1 MMTMTKTKIL
11 FLSVTVLSVT
21 LAARQA
27 PEPVDAA
34 MNAKIRDEGLNR
46 SQVGVVFNE
55 FVDVIGPRL
64 TASPA
69 HKRAA
74 DFARDTMAKWG
85 LTNSHLESWQWEGR
99 GWEMQKLTIEMIEPR
114 YMPLIGYPEAWTP
127 STPGELVVSAVWT
140 AGKSPEE
147 LAQMPIAG
155 NAVLGSP
162 IVTAFIDKD
171 RESPILNPNARIGA
185 PPSPR
190 QGGAGG
196 RQGAGG
202 AGAPGAA
209 NPAGAAGVGAA
220 ATGAAA
226 GGAGAGGA
234 AAAGQPARA
243 GGAGGRGGTP
253 NAPGSCGA
261 GRGANPALAKAAVVI
276 KPSLGMHGT
285 VFVQAGNCDNPGNTQ
300 PAVVIAGDDYNIIA
314 RLLEHNVPVKLRV
327 NVQTKF
333 VDADKKSY
341 NVIAE
346 IPGTDPMLKDQVV
359 MLGGHLDSWHTG
371 TGATDNADGAAS
383 VMEALRILKAVGAQP
398 KRTIRVGIWSGEE
411 EGLFGSKAYVRDHL
425 EGDAHKAERDNFDVY
440 FNTDPGRGP
449 IYGWYLEENEA
460 ARPIFDAWLA
470 PFKDLGAVKNVTPKV
485 GNTDHLSYIAVGL
498 PGFNPVQDYTDYD
511 TRLHHT
517 NADTAEMVKLDDL
530 KQNAIIMASFAYHA
544 AMRPAMIPS
553 PVRK

>member
-1 MMTMTKTKIL
+1 MKK
-11 FLSVTVLSVT
+11 FVAT
-21 LAARQA
+21 LAMVCAGVLGAVAQA

-74 DFARDTMAKWG
+74 DYARDTMTKWG

-127 STPGELVVSAVWT
+127 STPGELVVNAVLT

-190 QGGAGG
+190 QGGAGAAG
-196 RQGAGG
+196 ARQGGAG

-209 NPAGAAGVGAA
+209 NPAGAAA
-220 ATGAAA
+220 AT
-226 GGAGAGGA
+226 
-234 AAAGQPARA
+234 AGQPARA
-243 GGAGGRGGTP
+243 GGAAGAGGRGGTP
-253 NAPGSCGA
+253 NPPGSCGA

-285 VFVQAGNCDNPGNTQ
+285 VFVQAGNCDNPANTQ

-314 RLLEHNVPVKLRV
+314 RLVERGVPVKLRV

-333 VDADKKSY
+333 VDVDKKSY

-346 IPGTDPMLKDQVV
+346 IPGTDPALKNQVV
-359 MLGGHLDSWHTG
+359 MLGGHLDSWHTA

-425 EGDAHKAERDNFDVY
+425 EGDDHKAERDNFDVY

-449 IYGWYLEENEA
+449 IYGWYMEENEA

>member
-1 MMTMTKTKIL
+1 MKKFVATLAM
-11 FLSVTVLSVT
+11 VCAGVLGS

-27 PEPVDAA
+27 SEPVDAA

-74 DFARDTMAKWG
+74 DYARDTMAKWG
-85 LTNSHLESWQWEGR
+85 LTNSHLESWAWEGR

-127 STPGELVVSAVWT
+127 STSGELVVSAVWT
-140 AGKSPEE
+140 AGKSPDEI
-147 LAQMPIAG
+147 AQMPIAG
-155 NAVLGSP
+155 NAVMSSP
-162 IVTAFIDKD
+162 IITAFIDKD
-171 RESPILNPNARIGA
+171 RENPTVNPNARIGA

-196 RQGAGG
+196 GAGRQGGAG

-209 NPAGAAGVGAA
+209 NPAGAAAGGAP
-220 ATGAAA
+220 AA
-226 GGAGAGGA
+226 GG
-234 AAAGQPARA
+234 R
-243 GGAGGRGGTP
+243 GTP

-285 VFVQAGNCDNPGNTQ
+285 VFVQAGNCDNPANTQ
-300 PAVVIAGDDYNIIA
+300 PAIVIAGDHYNMIA
-314 RLLEHNVPVKLRV
+314 KLLERNVPVKLRV

-333 VDADKKSY
+333 TDADKKSY

-346 IPGTDPMLKDQVV
+346 IPGTDPVLKNQVV
-359 MLGGHLDSWHTG
+359 MLGGHLDSWHTA

-517 NADTAEMVKLDDL
+517 NADTAEMVKLEDL

>member
-1 MMTMTKTKIL
+1 MKTRVFL
-11 FLSVTVLSVT
+11 FVTAIGATGFWSSGI
-21 LAARQA
+21 ARQA
-27 PEPVDAA
+27 TEPVDAA

-46 SQVGVVFNE
+46 SHVGEVFNE

-74 DFARDTMAKWG
+74 DFARKTMEEWG
-85 LTNSHLESWQWEGR
+85 LTNSHLESWEWNGR

-114 YMPLIGYPEAWTP
+114 YMPIIGYPEAWTP
-127 STPGELVVSAVWT
+127 STPGELVVSAVLT

-155 NAVLGSP
+155 NAILAQPV
-162 IVTAFIDKD
+162 VVNFIDKD
-171 RESPILNPNARIGA
+171 REQPTVNPNARIGA

-202 AGAPGAA
+202 AGANA
-209 NPAGAAGVGAA
+209 
-220 ATGAAA
+220 GAAA
-226 GGAGAGGA
+226 GGVAGGVT
-234 AAAGQPARA
+234 GTPVARG
-243 GGAGGRGGTP
+243 GGAGRGGTP
-253 NAPGSCGA
+253 TLPGECGA
-261 GRGANPALAKAAVVI
+261 GRGANAALAKGAVMI
-276 KPSLGMHGT
+276 KPSLGLHAT
-285 VFVQAGNCDNPGNTQ
+285 LFVQAQNCDSPSNTQ
-300 PAVVIAGDDYNIIA
+300 PAIVIAGEHYNIIA
-314 RLLEHNVPVKLRV
+314 RLLERNIPVKLRV
-327 NVQTKF
+327 NVQNRF
-333 VDADKKSY
+333 VDVDHKSY

-346 IPGTDPMLKDQVV
+346 IPGTDPVLKNQVV
-359 MLGGHLDSWHTG
+359 MLGGHLDSWHSG

-383 VMEALRILKAVGAQP
+383 VMEALRILKAIDARP
-398 KRTIRVGIWSGEE
+398 KRTIRVALWSGEE

-460 ARPIFDAWLA
+460 VRPIFDAWLA
-470 PFKDLGAVKNVTPKV
+470 PFKDLGGVKNVTPKI
-485 GNTDHLSYIAVGL
+485 GNTDHLSFIAVGL
-498 PGFNPVQDYTDYD
+498 PGFNPVQDYVDYD

-530 KQNAIIMASFAYHA
+530 KQNAIVMASFAYHA

-553 PVRK
+553 PVRKP